1 MSIDKDKNGTIE
13 KEELIEGFEK
23 YWNLKGNDIK
33 DKVDIIFKNI
43 DTDHNG
49 YIEYEEFIRAAVNP
63 KIFISRNYL
72 KFAFSYFDKDGSGD
86 ISFNEVKERFMQNQ
100 ENTNNELIEKL
111 LKQNF
116 DQIDINKDG
125 TLSFDEFCHMM
136 KNIIKK

>member
-1 MSIDKDKNGTIE
+1 
-13 KEELIEGFEK
+13 
-23 YWNLKGNDIK
+23 
-33 DKVDIIFKNI
+33 
-43 DTDHNG
+43 
-49 YIEYEEFIRAAVNP
+49 
-63 KIFISRNYL
+63 
-72 KFAFSYFDKDGSGD
+72 
-86 ISFNEVKERFMQNQ
+86 MQNQ